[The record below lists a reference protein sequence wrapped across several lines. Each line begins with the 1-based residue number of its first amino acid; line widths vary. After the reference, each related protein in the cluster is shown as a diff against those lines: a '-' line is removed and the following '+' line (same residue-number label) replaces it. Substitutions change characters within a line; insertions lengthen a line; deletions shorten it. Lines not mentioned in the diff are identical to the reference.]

1 MYVIYYKCNQ
11 ERLQNTNKGA
21 SAMKGK
27 EEVKKEM
34 QKYEIV
40 ENGLQEAVT
49 NAGTSHLFLESIMK
63 IGDAEKTRKAVIY
76 HSRVHQG
83 CGKISV
89 LYNMF
94 FEDMP
99 TLSDTTLDEVYTV
112 KWLER
117 FSNIINE
124 QHESLEKLIKLTKK

>member
-1 MYVIYYKCNQ
+1 MN
-11 ERLQNTNKGA
+11 
-21 SAMKGK
+21 K
-27 EEVKKEM
+27 EEVKKAM

-63 IGDAEKTRKAVIY
+63 IGDSEKTRMAVIY

-83 CGKISV
+83 YGKIS
-89 LYNMF
+89 LLFDMF
-94 FEDMP
+94 HDDMV
-99 TLSDTTLDEVYTV
+99 TLSGETIEEVYTV

-117 FSNIINE
+117 FSNIIKE
-124 QHESLEKLIKLTKK
+124 QHENLEELIKLVKK

>member
-1 MYVIYYKCNQ
+1 MN
-11 ERLQNTNKGA
+11 
-21 SAMKGK
+21 K

-63 IGDAEKTRKAVIY
+63 IGNAEKTRMAVIY

-83 CGKISV
+83 YGKIA
-89 LYNMF
+89 LLFDMF
-94 FEDMP
+94 HDDMV
-99 TLSDTTLDEVYTV
+99 TLSGETIEEVYTV

-117 FSNIINE
+117 FSKIIEE
-124 QHESLEKLIKLTKK
+124 QNKNLEELIKLAKK

>member
-1 MYVIYYKCNQ
+1 MN
-11 ERLQNTNKGA
+11 
-21 SAMKGK
+21 K

-63 IGDAEKTRKAVIY
+63 IGNAEKTRIAVIY

-83 CGKISV
+83 YGQITL
-89 LYNMF
+89 LYDMF
-94 FEDMP
+94 FDDM
-99 TLSDTTLDEVYTV
+99 TTLTGETIEEVYNV

-117 FSNIINE
+117 FSNIIEE
-124 QHESLEKLIKLTKK
+124 QQKNLKELIKLTKK

>member
-1 MYVIYYKCNQ
+1 MN
-11 ERLQNTNKGA
+11 
-21 SAMKGK
+21 K

-63 IGDAEKTRKAVIY
+63 IGDAEKTRIAVIY

-83 CGKISV
+83 YGQIAL
-89 LYNMF
+89 LYDMF
-94 FEDMP
+94 FDDM
-99 TLSDTTLDEVYTV
+99 TTLTGETIEEVYNV

-117 FSNIINE
+117 FQTSLKSNRKILKN
-124 QHESLEKLIKLTKK
+124 

>member
-1 MYVIYYKCNQ
+1 MN
-11 ERLQNTNKGA
+11 
-21 SAMKGK
+21 K

-40 ENGLQEAVT
+40 ENGFQVAVT

-63 IGDAEKTRKAVIY
+63 IGNAEKTRMAVIY

-83 CGKISV
+83 YGKIA
-89 LYNMF
+89 LLFDMF
-94 FEDMP
+94 HDDM
-99 TLSDTTLDEVYTV
+99 TTLTGETIEEVYTV

-117 FSNIINE
+117 FSSIIKE
-124 QHESLEKLIKLTKK
+124 QHENLEELIKLVKK

>member
-1 MYVIYYKCNQ
+1 MN
-11 ERLQNTNKGA
+11 
-21 SAMKGK
+21 K

-49 NAGTSHLFLESIMK
+49 NAGTAHLFLESIMK
-63 IGDAEKTRKAVIY
+63 IGDAEKTRMAIIY

-83 CGKISV
+83 YGKIAV
-89 LYNMF
+89 LYDMF
-94 FEDMP
+94 FDDMVTMTGE
-99 TLSDTTLDEVYTV
+99 TLEEVYTV

-117 FSNIINE
+117 FSNIIKE
-124 QHESLEKLIKLTKK
+124 QHENLEELIKLVKK